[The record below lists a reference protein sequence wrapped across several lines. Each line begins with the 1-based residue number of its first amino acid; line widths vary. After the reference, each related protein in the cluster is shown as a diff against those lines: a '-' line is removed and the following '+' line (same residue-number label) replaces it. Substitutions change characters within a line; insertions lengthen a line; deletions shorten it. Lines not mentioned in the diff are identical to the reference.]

1 MNNLKIASIFI
12 VTVFSM
18 SFMVSGVSAAKM
30 DSNWQFHVKTVKLN
44 DTFTAAPSGIHIPE
58 VSFNAQYNKNYL
70 DLLSTEGN
78 IFTFKATKQGIIFV
92 NIICTP
98 WYHILIYPPVD
109 DRTITDTY
117 MIIIK
122 K

>member
-1 MNNLKIASIFI
+1 MKSLKIALFVILALF
-12 VTVFSM
+12 TM

-30 DSNWQFHVKTVKLN
+30 NPNWQFHIKTVELN
-44 DTFTAAPSGIHIPE
+44 DIFTVAPSGMHIPE
-58 VSFNAQYNKNYL
+58 VSFDAKYNKNYL
-70 DLLSTEGN
+70 NLISTEGN
-78 IFTFKATKQGIIFV
+78 TFTFKPTKPGITLV

-109 DRTITDTY
+109 DSTITDTY

>member
-1 MNNLKIASIFI
+1 MKNLKIASIFI
-12 VTVFSM
+12 LTAFTM

-30 DSNWQFHVKTVKLN
+30 DANWQFHTKIVKLN
-44 DTFTAAPSGIHIPE
+44 DTITLAPSGAHIPE
-58 VSFNAQYNKNYL
+58 VSFDAQYNKNYL
-70 DLLSTEGN
+70 KLVSGEG
-78 IFTFKATKQGIIFV
+78 FTFKPIKPGITLV

-109 DRTITDTY
+109 RSTITDTY
-117 MIIIK
+117 TIIIK

>member
-1 MNNLKIASIFI
+1 M
-12 VTVFSM
+12 M
-18 SFMVSGVSAAKM
+18 SFMVSGVSAAKI
-30 DSNWQFHVKTVKLN
+30 DSNWQYHIKIVELN

-58 VSFNAQYNKNYL
+58 VSFDTQYNKNYL
-70 DLLSTEGN
+70 NLISTEGN
-78 IFTFKATKQGIIFV
+78 TFTFKAAKPSITFV

-109 DRTITDTY
+109 DSTITDTY

>member
-1 MNNLKIASIFI
+1 MKNLKIAAMLILA
-12 VTVFSM
+12 VLSM
-18 SFMVSGVSAAKM
+18 SFMISGVSAAKL
-30 DSNWQFHVKTVKLN
+30 DPNWQFHVQTVKLN
-44 DTFTAAPSGIHIPE
+44 DTFTVTPSGIHIPE
-58 VSFNAQYNKNYL
+58 VSFDVQYNKNYL
-70 DLLSTEGN
+70 NLVSTEGN
-78 IFTFKATKQGIIFV
+78 TFTLKAAKPGITVV

>member
-1 MNNLKIASIFI
+1 MKNLKIVSILILASF
-12 VTVFSM
+12 TM
-18 SFMVSGVSAAKM
+18 SFMVTGVSAAKM
-30 DSNWQFHVKTVKLN
+30 DPNWQFHVKTVELN
-44 DTFTAAPSGIHIPE
+44 DTFTTAPSGIHIPE
-58 VSFNAQYNKNYL
+58 VSFDAQYNKNYL
-70 DLLSTEGN
+70 NLVSTEGN
-78 IFTFKATKQGIIFV
+78 TFTLKATKPGITFV

-109 DRTITDTY
+109 DSTITDTY

>member
-1 MNNLKIASIFI
+1 MKSLKIVPVLILAIFA
-12 VTVFSM
+12 M
-18 SFMVSGVSAAKM
+18 GFMVSGVSAAKM
-30 DSNWQFHVKTVKLN
+30 DPNWQFHVKTVKLN

-58 VSFNAQYNKNYL
+58 VSFSAQYSKNYL
-70 DLLSTEGN
+70 NLISTEGN
-78 IFTFKATKQGIIFV
+78 TFTFKATKPGITFV

-109 DRTITDTY
+109 DSTITDSY
-117 MIIIK
+117 MILIK